1 MKKEDLTEP
10 YFNGRIVIYT
20 LPRPLSL
27 PSQGHPVVF
36 VLHGAYRQVWYNRP
50 NRNMNKI
57 ASSKFTVSVKVATKR
72 RLETLA
78 KIAGRSSE
86 FLAAEAISEY
96 LDLNEA
102 QVTGIKT
109 AMGSLDRGAAIQQ
122 SSVREWVLSWGA
134 QDEQAVPRPSTV

>member
-1 MKKEDLTEP
+1 MC
-10 YFNGRIVIYT
+10 
-20 LPRPLSL
+20 
-27 PSQGHPVVF
+27 
-36 VLHGAYRQVWYNRP
+36 YNQA
-50 NRNMNKI
+50 NQNMNKI

-109 AMGSLDRGAAIQQ
+109 AMGSLDRGAGIPQ

-134 QDEQAVPRPSTV
+134 QDERPIPRPSTV

>member
-1 MKKEDLTEP
+1 MVAQYLNLLHVAAP
-10 YFNGRIVIYT
+10 SIG
-20 LPRPLSL
+20 L
-27 PSQGHPVVF
+27 SQGHHVVF
-36 VLHGAYRQVWYNRP
+36 VLHSAYRQAWYNAL

-109 AMGSLDRGAAIQQ
+109 AMTSLDRGAAIPQ
-122 SSVREWVLSWGA
+122 SSVRDWVLSWGA
-134 QDEQAVPRPSTV
+134 QDERPIPRPSTV